1 VWAAFG
7 NRRPRYA
14 EWSEPDGF
22 GISSPESVLRALTHD
37 DDDLTVDY
45 SAADLDGY
53 ADGDTVGT
61 WPARRGGLD
70 LSTVAGTPA
79 YTAPDSTVRVP
90 SVAYAASGERHEGPA
105 TLDWSA
111 YGEATLLGVH
121 YSESVSGI
129 SRGMSLAAGDEAI
142 GAQAGRGLGTYR
154 VDGKISS
161 LVWTDEPEATSFW
174 FERDNV
180 ADPAF
185 VATVSVLDLQAGAQ
199 ADIWRVYVNGV
210 DQGGSTNGNDATQG
224 NALPSDLRARLGA
237 QDTNNNEGLD
247 GRLVRFIACPRALSA
262 DQAVH
267 ASDLL
272 ATITRAH

>member
-45 SAADLDGY
+45 CAADLDGY

-90 SVAYAASGERHEGPA
+90 SVAYAASGERHEGPS

-111 YGEATLLGVH
+111 YGKATILGVH
-121 YSESVSGI
+121 YTESVSGV
-129 SRGMSLAAGDEAI
+129 SRGMSLAAATTDPATG
-142 GAQAGRGLGTYR
+142 GGLTTYR
-154 VDGKISS
+154 VDGKITG
-161 LVWTDEPEATSFW
+161 LHRTDEPESSGFW
-174 FERDNV
+174 FERDSD
-180 ADPAF
+180 ADAPLA
-185 VATVSVLDLQAGAQ
+185 ATVITHDLGAASS
-199 ADIWRVYVNGV
+199 ADLIRIWVNGEEETGTGSG
-210 DQGGSTNGNDATQG
+210 DSSQGSAWQ
-224 NALPSDLRARLGA
+224 SDLRVRLGA
-237 QDTNNNEGLD
+237 ADTSDADGLD
-247 GRLVRFIACPRALSA
+247 GRLARFIACPRALSA